1 MAKATK
7 KEEVMFDF
15 EETKEEPKKATPK
28 KTTATK
34 TTPKKTTVKATPK
47 VEEVKEEVVEEVV
60 EKPVEADR
68 PKTIRNIKKSKFD
81 EKDLVPCKSVT
92 SGGLNFIGA
101 SGKKVRFENYGM
113 VEYVEYGDLR
123 REAQSANPTNFL
135 FYPRFVVLDP
145 EFVEEFPKLDE
156 FYSKFYADEGDF
168 ERILSLP
175 NDQLKDAIEKL
186 PKGCKECIKGMVATR
201 VDDGSLDSAQRIKI
215 FDEIFGTNLF
225 LMLANN

>member
-92 SGGLNFIGA
+92 SGGLALSAQQAHGGGA
-101 SGKKVRFENYGM
+101 GPGA
-113 VEYVEYGDLR
+113 G
-123 REAQSANPTNFL
+123 AGPGT
-135 FYPRFVVLDP
+135 
-145 EFVEEFPKLDE
+145 
-156 FYSKFYADEGDF
+156 DEGAAGKGGVCPVPQQRVRHHHHVF
-168 ERILSLP
+168 RGAGGVRPVHRQRGTVRLRP
-175 NDQLKDAIEKL
+175 AHTVLKCRFSGDHRLEKTSYTVVT
-186 PKGCKECIKGMVATR
+186 KSQYR
-201 VDDGSLDSAQRIKI
+201 RFSS
-215 FDEIFGTNLF
+215 
-225 LMLANN
+225 